1 MFDQKRREN
10 RKKILAFTPV
20 YMQAP
25 KTLLGYLGDLTV
37 RGALVIG
44 EKSVEMGKQ
53 VTLEI
58 EFPQELPEL
67 GGKPVSV
74 AARVARC
81 NRDDSPQ
88 YFNIGVEFVNATSE
102 QAAVFEAIIRRY
114 EFRHDFPAK

>member
-20 YMQAP
+20 YMQKP
-25 KTLLGYLGDLTV
+25 KTLLGYLGDLTT

-44 EKSVEMGKQ
+44 EKFVEVGKQ

-67 GGKPVSV
+67 NGKPISV

-81 NRDDSPQ
+81 NRDESPT
-88 YFNIGVEFVNATSE
+88 YFNIGVEFMDATDE
-102 QAAVFEAIIRRY
+102 QVAVFDAIIRRY
-114 EFRHDFPAK
+114 EFRHDFPVK